1 MFNGY
6 KLIKNAISERE
17 IELMYRYLA
26 IMDTTGGLKGNTDSE
41 NVHMYFAVPYFEAM
55 LSYYSD
61 LVSEAVEERVY
72 PSYSFL
78 WNYKEGHPVVMHKDR
93 DSVDY
98 IISLNINNKGEN
110 NWDFL
115 IEDERIPMD
124 AGDILIINGKA
135 LRHGREPCPYTNR
148 LQLILC
154 YTSDEK
160 LKFDRRESL
169 GADPIPEVITD
180 PFKTELNVDDNYVKE
195 LCEYHV

>member
-1 MFNGY
+1 MLNGY
-6 KLIKNAISERE
+6 KLIKSAISERE

-26 IMDTTGGLKGNTDSE
+26 IMDSTGNLNGNTDSE

-61 LVSEAVEERVY
+61 LVSETVGEKVY

-98 IISLNINNKGEN
+98 IISLNINNRAEN

-115 IEDERIPMD
+115 IEDERISMD
-124 AGDILIINGKA
+124 AGDIL
-135 LRHGREPCPYTNR
+135 
-148 LQLILC
+148 
-154 YTSDEK
+154 
-160 LKFDRRESL
+160 
-169 GADPIPEVITD
+169 
-180 PFKTELNVDDNYVKE
+180 
-195 LCEYHV
+195 